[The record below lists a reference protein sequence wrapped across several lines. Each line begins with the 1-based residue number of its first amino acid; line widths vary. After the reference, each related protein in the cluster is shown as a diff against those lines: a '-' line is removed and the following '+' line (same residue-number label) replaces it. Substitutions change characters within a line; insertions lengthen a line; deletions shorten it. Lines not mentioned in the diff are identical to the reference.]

1 MNNKVINKVLIL
13 LLAMF
18 MVLGNSSVGYADAA
32 VITIERARALALE
45 NSRALQKHEINVK
58 KAKYQ
63 KQQADRQLDD
73 AIARYNSIG
82 SKLGDDYSD
91 SLLNQLDSQYDKVVA
106 AFDSINA
113 TENNYD
119 DAVKDEENYQQQL
132 GYLVEEIYTSILMQ
146 EAALQKLN
154 KEYELKQYLLTM
166 ERQKLALGSSSQ
178 YNVDELARGL
188 TELNKS
194 IIEQNHSIKTKKG
207 QLNDMMGRGYDE
219 ELQLVPFEVKA
230 TLEIPEYESLLSDV
244 TYSSVQLARIKR
256 DLRELD
262 DDYDDETD
270 YYKSLI
276 LSQEIKAKE
285 LELAEQ
291 TVALYETVN
300 NLLSQAKLKQEDYQI
315 ALNNYRNAQKTYEW
329 AKKRYELGQIS
340 KLALLESEINYLNMQ
355 NQKNTAGYNLYLTQ
369 SILQLAAKGIFNN

>member
-32 VITIERARALALE
+32 VITIEQARALALE

-91 SLLNQLDSQYDKVVA
+91 SLLNQLDSQYDKVEA

-369 SILQLAAKGIFNN
+369 SILQLAAKGILNN